1 MANGDA
7 KASTSKAVHSH
18 SKKPLAELEPDSD
31 DDDNDDDEDSDDDA
45 EVDENFRN
53 ELLAALQADGVAD
66 EFDAAEENDES
77 EEELLDDEQMMA
89 LDDKLADIFRLQGGG
104 KKGKKGAFRIPIA
117 AEDLLTQFLFP
128 SRANRRPSL
137 PPPRRR
143 PHRISRQVAFRQPP
157 PRPRPPPPLQHRP
170 RFRHSRAGAPIQGRQ
185 APSPNRVRP
194 QGLARA

>member
-1 MANGDA
+1 MGSKLWSLFSRWVPLFQLLAPCADPIVSFSQQIRPEEAGIAEGDEDEQDGDVSMANGDA

-143 PHRISRQVAFRQPP
+143 PH
-157 PRPRPPPPLQHRP
+157 
-170 RFRHSRAGAPIQGRQ
+170 
-185 APSPNRVRP
+185 
-194 QGLARA
+194 